1 MRVAFKIAWRYF
13 FSKSRQTII
22 NRINAIALIVI
33 VIASASLL
41 IVLSAF
47 SGLKDFGLSFSNAFD
62 PDYRV
67 TPVQG
72 KTLTIDS
79 VALNQLY
86 SISEIKDLA
95 PIIEEKVFLSFK
107 EKNQVAYLKGVGVD
121 YLKVVPGD
129 SLVAVGEWLV
139 PETNGVVVGYGIA
152 SALGLG
158 VYDYSSFLNISI
170 PRNKTKSAFEK
181 SPFQSISSVVIGLY
195 QISEDL
201 DKKYIF
207 APTAFAQELLQYSE
221 EVYSAIELK
230 TKSKTD
236 LKQLKQQI
244 EKILGKEV
252 VVRDRIQLN
261 AALYKMLNTENL
273 VIYLIFTLV
282 LIIAFFNVVGALIMM
297 ILDKKPQ
304 MRILATMGAR
314 SKKLRLVFYLL
325 GMLITVIGGL
335 VGIASASI
343 LIAIQSATPFL
354 YVPGTSLPYP
364 VRLEFKNLV
373 LVFFTLV
380 FLGSIASSWA
390 SRSVGSEG
398 LGKN

>member
-47 SGLKDFGLSFSNAFD
+47 SGLKGFGLSFSNAFD

-79 VALNQLY
+79 IALNQLY
-86 SISEIKDLA
+86 SISEINDLA
-95 PIIEEKVFLSFK
+95 PIVEEKVFLSFE

-129 SLVAVGEWLV
+129 SLVAVGDWLV

-170 PRNKTKSAFEK
+170 PRNKINSTFEK
-181 SPFQSISSVVIGLY
+181 RPFQSVSSVVIGLY

-207 APTAFAQELLQYSE
+207 APIAFAQELLQYSE

-230 TKSKTD
+230 TKPKTD

-273 VIYLIFTLV
+273 VIYLVFTLV

-314 SKKLRLVFYLL
+314 PKKLRLVFYLL

-343 LIAIQSATPFL
+343 LIAIQSAAPFL

>member
-22 NRINAIALIVI
+22 NHINAIALIVI
-33 VIASASLL
+33 IVASASLL

-62 PDYRV
+62 PDYKI

-79 VALNQLY
+79 IALKQLN
-86 SISEIKDLA
+86 SINEIIDFA
-95 PIIEEKVFLSFK
+95 TIIEEKVFLSFE
-107 EKNQVAYLKGVGVD
+107 EKTQVAYIKGVEND

-129 SLVAVGEWLV
+129 SLVVAGEWLI

-152 SALGLG
+152 STLGLG

-170 PRNKTKSAFEK
+170 PKNKTKSALGK
-181 SPFQSISSVVIGLY
+181 SSFQSISSVVIGLY

-207 APTAFAQELLQYSE
+207 APITLTQELLQYSKG
-221 EVYSAIELK
+221 VYSAIELK
-230 TKSKTD
+230 SKPKTD
-236 LKQLKQQI
+236 VKKLKQQI

-252 VVRDRIQLN
+252 IVRNRIQLN
-261 AALYKMLNTENL
+261 PALYKMLNTENL
-273 VIYLIFTLV
+273 VIYLVFTLV
-282 LIIAFFNVVGALIMM
+282 LIIAFFNVVGSLIMM
-297 ILDKKPQ
+297 ILDKKQ
-304 MRILATMGAR
+304 QLKILLAMGAR
-314 SKKLRLVFYLL
+314 PKSLSLVFFLL

-335 VGIASASI
+335 VGMASAAI
-343 LIAIQSATPFL
+343 LIALQSAAPFL

-364 VRLEFKNLV
+364 VSLEFKNLV

-380 FLGSIASSWA
+380 LLGSIASSWA
-390 SRSVGSEG
+390 SRSVGIENSRE
-398 LGKN
+398 N

>member
-47 SGLKDFGLSFSNAFD
+47 SGLKGFGLSFSNAFD

-79 VALNQLY
+79 IALNQLY
-86 SISEIKDLA
+86 SISEINDLA
-95 PIIEEKVFLSFK
+95 PIVEEKVFLSFE

-170 PRNKTKSAFEK
+170 PRNKINSTFEK
-181 SPFQSISSVVIGLY
+181 RPFQSVSSVVIGLY

-207 APTAFAQELLQYSE
+207 APIAFAQELLQYSE

-230 TKSKTD
+230 TKPKTD

-273 VIYLIFTLV
+273 VIYLVFTLV

-314 SKKLRLVFYLL
+314 PKKLRLVFYLL

-343 LIAIQSATPFL
+343 LIAIQSAAPFL

>member
-33 VIASASLL
+33 IIASASLL

-79 VALNQLY
+79 IALNQLY
-86 SISEIKDLA
+86 SISEINDLA

-207 APTAFAQELLQYSE
+207 APMTFAQELLQYSE

-230 TKSKTD
+230 TKPKTD

-343 LIAIQSATPFL
+343 LIAIQSAAPFL

-390 SRSVGSEG
+390 SRSVGSER
-398 LGKN
+398 LEKN

>member
-33 VIASASLL
+33 VVATASLL

-62 PDYRV
+62 PDHRV
-67 TPVQG
+67 TPVLG
-72 KTLTIDS
+72 KTLTLDS
-79 VALNQLY
+79 IALNQLH
-86 SISEIKDLA
+86 SISEIKDFA
-95 PIIEEKVFLSFK
+95 PILEEKVFLSFE
-107 EKNQVAYLKGVGVD
+107 EKNQVAYLKGVGND
-121 YLKVVPGD
+121 YLKVIPGD
-129 SLVAVGEWLV
+129 SLVAIGEWLV

-170 PRNKTKSAFEK
+170 PRNKTKSAFGK
-181 SPFQSISSVVIGLY
+181 SPFQSVSSVVIGLY

-207 APTAFAQELLQYSE
+207 APMAFAQELLQYPE
-221 EVYSAIELK
+221 GVYSAIELK
-230 TKSKTD
+230 TKPETD
-236 LKQLKQQI
+236 FKQLKQKI

-304 MRILATMGAR
+304 MRILVAMGAR
-314 SKKLRLVFYLL
+314 PKNLRLVFFLL

-335 VGIASASI
+335 VGITSASI
-343 LIAIQSATPFL
+343 LIAIQSAAPFL

-364 VRLEFKNLV
+364 VSLEFKNLI
-373 LVFFTLV
+373 LVFLTLV
-380 FLGSIASSWA
+380 LLGSIASSWA
-390 SRSVGSEG
+390 SRGVGSES
-398 LGKN
+398 LGRN